1 MDELKAEDS
10 TESHF
15 SRTVNG
21 MMSEGKEKNWNILSD
36 ASFGKY
42 HFQIILVLKSSKEE
56 VRLSRTR
63 LGLSVLRQC

>member
-1 MDELKAEDS
+1 MNEFEIEYLREYSQD
-10 TESHF
+10 
-15 SRTVNG
+15 TVNE
-21 MMSEGKEKNWNILSD
+21 MMSEVKEKNLNILSD